1 MTGLIG
7 QLLAGLTV
15 ATVLAAS
22 GPPSQKPEPAKPSAP
37 SLSGNLTGWLLVAAP
52 RMRDPR
58 FDKTVIF
65 MVHHDDRSAM
75 GLVVNRLLA
84 VDLASKLLEPEDG
97 AADRDKKSREIRI
110 QYGGPVE
117 TSQGFFLHSNDYADR
132 GTVAV
137 TRSVSM
143 TSSRDI
149 LHALADGKGPKR
161 GFLAMGYAGWG
172 PGQLESEL
180 RRDAWVTILPDDR
193 LVFDDDM
200 ESKWQ
205 RAMKKRGVDL

>member
-15 ATVLAAS
+15 ATVLVAS
-22 GPPSQKPEPAKPSAP
+22 GPPSQKLEPAKPAP
-37 SLSGNLTGWLLVAAP
+37 SAASGLAGWLLVAAP

-65 MVHHDDRSAM
+65 MVHHDDQSAL

-84 VDLASKLLEPEDG
+84 VEPASRLLQPEGENDETAEKG
-97 AADRDKKSREIRI
+97 RNIRI

-117 TSQGFFLHSNDYADR
+117 PNQAFFLHSNDYADKA
-132 GTVAV
+132 TVAV
-137 TRSVSM
+137 TRHISM
-143 TSSRDI
+143 TTSREV
-149 LHALADGKGPKR
+149 LHALAAGKGPAK

-172 PGQLESEL
+172 PGQLEREL
-180 RRDAWVTILPDDR
+180 KAKAWVTIPSEGP

-205 RAMKKRGVDL
+205 RAMTKRGVDL